1 VVEFAVVFGL
11 CRSLRRYG
19 GRPPAD
25 CSWERTLADLLSMS
39 GSGRKADM
47 PNQRVWGLQ
56 VTQVRHRTNSWALG
70 AGAQTAV
77 YARLGFVTI
86 TPPEARYDF
95 LASRLV
101 VGMSV
106 ALIYD

>member
-1 VVEFAVVFGL
+1 VSDQSATDWDLASEYLSLLLA
-11 CRSLRRYG
+11 LRRHSSAQFNVRFRALFG
-19 GRPPAD
+19 
-25 CSWERTLADLLSMS
+25 
-39 GSGRKADM
+39 
-47 PNQRVWGLQ
+47 NQRVARLRRQ
-56 VTQVRHRTNSWALG
+56 MTQVRHRTNSWALG

-86 TPPEARYDF
+86 TSPKARYDF